1 MLKYSLRR
9 ILGMIPMLF
18 LISIVVF
25 SLAKL
30 MPGDSLS
37 GEIDPNNTDP
47 AYIEEMREKL
57 GYNDPVHIQ
66 YFTWITN
73 FMQGDFGKST
83 RYKIE
88 ASEIIAERLPNTI
101 FLGFSSILITYI
113 LAFIMGIYAGRK
125 PYTLGD
131 NVIGTANYIGLALPS
146 FVAGVFAIYFFSF
159 NLGWFPSNGSVDIST
174 TEGTSAYWLSR
185 IHHVFLPALVLGLL
199 STASYTQFLRN
210 DIIENSRKDF
220 VRTARA
226 KGTPEKKIYNQ
237 HILRNSIIPLIT
249 FLGFDIVALVGGA
262 IITETIFTYP
272 GIGQLFLN
280 SVSQRDYPV
289 LMTLTMMFSFLTL
302 FGNLVADILY
312 GIVDPRIRLD

>member
-1 MLKYSLRR
+1 MLKYTLRR

-18 LISIVVF
+18 LISVVVF

-83 RYKIE
+83 RYKIP
-88 ASEIIAERLPNTI
+88 ASEIIGERLPNTI
-101 FLGFSSILITYI
+101 FLGFSSIVITYI

-125 PYTLGD
+125 PYSIGD
-131 NVIGTANYIGLALPS
+131 NLIGTANYLGLALPA

-159 NLGWFPSNGSVDIST
+159 TLGWFPSNGSVDIST
-174 TEGTSAYWLSR
+174 TEGTSAYWFSR
-185 IHHVFLPALVLGLL
+185 IHHVILPALVLGLL

-210 DIIENSRKDF
+210 DIIENSRKDY

-226 KGTPEKKIYNQ
+226 KGTPESKIYNQ

-280 SVSQRDYPV
+280 SVGQRDYPV
-289 LMTLTMMFSFLTL
+289 LMTLTMLFSFLTL

>member
-1 MLKYSLRR
+1 
-9 ILGMIPMLF
+9 MLF
-18 LISIVVF
+18 LISVVVF

-47 AYIEEMREKL
+47 TYIEEMREKL
-57 GYNDPVHIQ
+57 GYNDPVHVQ

-73 FMQGDFGKST
+73 FLQGDFGKST
-83 RYKIE
+83 RYRIP
-88 ASEIIAERLPNTI
+88 ASEIIAERLPNTL
-101 FLGFSSILITYI
+101 FLGFSSILITYVM
-113 LAFIMGIYAGRK
+113 AFIMGIYAGRK

-159 NLGWFPSNGSVDIST
+159 NLGWFPSNGSVDISVQ
-174 TEGTSAYWLSR
+174 EGSAAYWFSR

-210 DIIENSRKDF
+210 DIIENSRKDY

-226 KGTPEKKIYNQ
+226 KGTPESKIYNK

-249 FLGFDIVALVGGA
+249 FLGFDIVALISGA

-280 SVSQRDYPV
+280 SVTQRDYPV
-289 LMTLTMMFSFLTL
+289 LMTLTLMFSFLTL
-302 FGNLVADILY
+302 IGNLVADVLY

>member
-1 MLKYSLRR
+1 MLKYTIRR
-9 ILGMIPMLF
+9 LLGMIPMLI

-37 GEIDPNNTDP
+37 GEIDPLNTNP
-47 AYIEEMREKL
+47 EYIAEMREKL
-57 GYNDPVHIQ
+57 GYNEPLYVQ
-66 YFTWITN
+66 YYEWVTG

-83 RYKIE
+83 KYKRPVFDVIME
-88 ASEIIAERLPNTI
+88 KVPNTLL
-101 FLGFSSILITYI
+101 LGITSLVITYI
-113 LAFIMGIYAGRK
+113 LAFMMGMYSGRK

-131 NVIGTANYIGLALPS
+131 NAIAGINYIMLAIPS
-146 FVAGVFAIYFFSF
+146 FVAAVFAIYFFSF
-159 NLGWFPSNGSVDIST
+159 NLNWFPFGGSVDILVETGSF
-174 TEGTSAYWLSR
+174 EYYLSR
-185 IHHVFLPALVLGLL
+185 MHHVLLPAIVLGAM

-226 KGTPEKKIYNQ
+226 KGTPIRKIYNV
-237 HILRNSIIPLIT
+237 HILRNSIIPLVT
-249 FLGFDIVALVGGA
+249 FLGFDFAALIGGA

-272 GIGQLFLN
+272 GIGQLFLDSVN
-280 SVSQRDYPV
+280 SRDYST
-289 LMTLTMMFSFLTL
+289 LMALTMLLSFLTL
-302 FGNLVADILY
+302 AGNLLADLLY